1 MGQALLY
8 YGISGKL
15 EKKLNDY
22 IAKVG
27 EPLCIIENEE
37 NVEKYRNRKLYDKYD
52 VITLDEALAKYPDP
66 EIWVTYPKAI
76 NTARMIATKVDPHN
90 IHFFEADLEYRLG
103 CGFLGHF
110 ISYRMESFSPCCI
123 VSKYPS
129 VKVNG
134 SVESRLKK
142 WQEYETKLIDDIRNE
157 RPNPCSGCPHLVY
170 NFWHKTIKLNTIS
183 FGSCQPGDVCN
194 YKCIYCF
201 AEKHL
206 NNPRSVTEGYTTYEV
221 IKTLSF
227 MPEYNN
233 SDMWINIANG
243 EFTANRDCDLMLDVL
258 MKMPWKTTFLTNGS
272 IYREKFTEYLKT
284 GRVQKV
290 QASIDAGTPETY
302 HKVKG
307 LDAFDKVRE
316 NFKKYGLKDHKDF
329 ILKYIFLEGL
339 NDNEADVDGFI
350 DFCKDVGCKKF
361 TISSD
366 LFKPF
371 TPEMKTLII
380 RMLNR
385 AKENDIHL
393 QRNMSYVTKA
403 DAKFLIENA
412 EKLGIM
418 DK

>member
-1 MGQALLY
+1 MDKPLLY

-15 EKKLNDY
+15 EQKINDY
-22 IAKVG
+22 TGMTG
-27 EPLCIIENEE
+27 EPLAIIENEE
-37 NVEKYRNRKLYDKYD
+37 NAAKYRGTKLYGKYD
-52 VITLDEALAKYPDP
+52 VVTLDEALEQYPDP

-123 VSKYPS
+123 VSKYPT
-129 VKVNG
+129 VKVTG
-134 SVESRLKK
+134 SVEKRLEK
-142 WQEYETKLIDDIRNE
+142 WKQYETELIDDLRCE
-157 RPNPCSGCPHLVY
+157 RQNPCSGCPHLTY
-170 NFWHKTIKLNTIS
+170 NFWHKTVKLNTIS

-194 YKCIYCF
+194 YKCVYCF
-201 AEKHL
+201 AEQHL
-206 NNPRSVTEGYTTYEV
+206 NNPKSVTDGYTTYEV

-227 MPEYNN
+227 MPEFKT

-290 QASIDAGTPETY
+290 QASIDAGTRETY

-316 NFKKYGLKDHKDF
+316 NLQKYGLANLDSF

-339 NDNEADVDGFI
+339 NDNQADVDGFI
-350 DFCKDVGCKKF
+350 DFCQDVGCKKI

-371 TPEMKTLII
+371 TPEIKKLIV
-380 RMLNR
+380 RMLKR
-385 AKENDIHL
+385 AKKYGIHL

-403 DAKFLIENA
+403 DARFLIDNA